1 MDSKFSMN
9 RNFMKTIFIF
19 LWLPVFLLTLSASAV
34 GTEGANDILIG
45 PGDDLKISVYGN
57 PDLDTETK
65 VSKSGN
71 ITFPLVGE
79 VNING
84 LTLFEAGRKIA
95 SQLKSDG
102 FLRNPQVHILAVSL
116 QNQQASVLGH
126 IKNQG
131 RYPVEGN
138 RTLTDLIA
146 MAGGVD
152 TDGGNLVTLIR
163 TKGETSVKE
172 VIDISAIVRSNDIN
186 QNPIIQGGDLIYIE
200 RAAQFYIYGEVQRAG
215 VYPIEHNMTVVQ
227 ALSVGG
233 GLTPRGTDRGVR
245 IQRRNAD
252 GTLQTLKVKHGD
264 LVLPEDVIYVQESLF

>member
-1 MDSKFSMN
+1 MN
-9 RNFMKTIFIF
+9 SNFIEINPMKTIFISS
-19 LWLPVFLLTLSASAV
+19 WLAVLLLFFSVSAV
-34 GTEGANDILIG
+34 AVEGANDILVS

-57 PDLDTETK
+57 PDLDTEVK

-95 SQLKSDG
+95 SQLKSGG
-102 FLRNPQVHILAVSL
+102 FLRNPQVHVLAVSL
-116 QNQQASVLGH
+116 QNQQASVLGQV
-126 IKNQG
+126 KNQG
-131 RYPVEGN
+131 RYPVEGD
-138 RTLTDLIA
+138 RKLTEMIA

-163 TKGETSVKE
+163 TKGGTSVKE
-172 VIDISAIVRSNDIN
+172 VIDISTIVRTNDMKH
-186 QNPIIQGGDLIYIE
+186 NPIIQGGDLIYVE

-215 VYPIEHNMTVVQ
+215 VYPLEHNMTVVQ

-245 IQRRNAD
+245 IQRRNAED
-252 GTLQTLKVKHGD
+252 GSLQMLKAEHGD
-264 LVLPEDVIYVQESLF
+264 LVLPDDVIYVQESLF